1 MSLRGADGK
10 PLKVADKRGPM
21 GFKPLFGTP
30 QRFTTPDKA
39 NIILVYDSL
48 NLFFTMSLAKQMGTI
63 CTSTHIHSGQ
73 VLGTFRRIRANIKQF
88 TRVGQRVALV
98 FVWDNEPVAEKEI
111 MPEYKMN
118 RDGHQTLEAEDL
130 DLRMQSFRATLECMP
145 CTFAEAPEEEAD
157 HVIATLAASYD
168 KPTCVMSSDKDLW
181 PLMGLDTVKMVSMR
195 QSEVITEAHLQDKF
209 ALRSSKFAYKIP
221 LYKAVMGDAS
231 DNIPKVPR
239 IPTKDFHA
247 ALNDFE
253 YTDEDDCVSLL
264 MESAARLPKPKAF
277 NLLEEWETRVRRNL
291 LVTTLKDNLEVETL
305 WNPGSKAGLEQIFA
319 DFECQS
325 FLDGGLHDFLFD

>member
-10 PLKVADKRGPM
+10 PLKVTKTGPM
-21 GFKPLFGTP
+21 GFKPLFGMP

-39 NIILVYDSL
+39 NVILVYDAL

-63 CTSTHIHSGQ
+63 CTSTHIPSGQ
-73 VLGTFRRIRANIKQF
+73 VFGTFRRIRANIKQF

-98 FVWDNEPVAEKEI
+98 FVWDNEPVAEKAI

-118 RDGHQTLEAEDL
+118 RDGHQSLEAEDL

-145 CTFAEAPEEEAD
+145 CTFAEAQEEEAD
-157 HVIATLAASYD
+157 HVIATMVMSYE
-168 KPTCVMSSDKDLW
+168 KPTLVMSSDKDLW
-181 PLMGLDTVKMVSMR
+181 PLMGRDGVKMVSMR
-195 QSEVITEAHLQDKF
+195 KSEVVTEAHLQDKF
-209 ALRSSKFAYKIP
+209 CLRSSKFAYKIP

-239 IPTKDFHA
+239 IPSKAFHE
-247 ALNDFE
+247 ALNAIE
-253 YTDEDDCVSLL
+253 YTPEDDCVALL
-264 MESAARLPKPKAF
+264 VESASKLPKPKAHD
-277 NLLEEWETRVRRNL
+277 LLKAWETRVRRNL
-291 LVTTLKDNLEVETL
+291 LVTTLKYNLEVETL
-305 WNPGSKAGLEQIFA
+305 WNPGSKEGLEQIFA

>member
-1 MSLRGADGK
+1 MVMS
-10 PLKVADKRGPM
+10 
-21 GFKPLFGTP
+21 
-30 QRFTTPDKA
+30 
-39 NIILVYDSL
+39 Y
-48 NLFFTMSLAKQMGTI
+48 
-63 CTSTHIHSGQ
+63 
-73 VLGTFRRIRANIKQF
+73 
-88 TRVGQRVALV
+88 
-98 FVWDNEPVAEKEI
+98 E
-111 MPEYKMN
+111 
-118 RDGHQTLEAEDL
+118 
-130 DLRMQSFRATLECMP
+130 
-145 CTFAEAPEEEAD
+145 
-157 HVIATLAASYD
+157 
-168 KPTCVMSSDKDLW
+168 KPTLVMSSDKDLW
-181 PLMGLDTVKMVSMR
+181 PLMGRDGVKMVSMR
-195 QSEVITEAHLQDKF
+195 QSEVVTEAHLQDKF

-239 IPTKDFHA
+239 IPTKDFHT

-291 LVTTLKDNLEVETL
+291 LVTTLKENLEVETF
-305 WNPGSKAGLEQIFA
+305 WNPGSKEGLEQIFS